1 MRGSGPAGAPGGAPL
16 PQALVDL
23 EPLQRAAEANPTDP
37 AALLRLA
44 NGLHDNHAY
53 LRAADAYKKYLALR
67 PKNPNARVDLGI
79 CYYELSSLDT
89 ANTVQYLMMAL
100 TEMQRAHADSAAHQ
114 PAVFNL
120 GVVNLR
126 LGNLE
131 ESNKWFREAVHLNRA
146 SDLGVRAQQMLEQH
160 TLPQQ

>member
-1 MRGSGPAGAPGGAPL
+1 VNVPAGAPL
-16 PQALVDL
+16 PQALADL
-23 EPLQRAAEANPTDP
+23 EPLQRAVDANPTDP
-37 AALLRLA
+37 AALIRLA
-44 NGLHDNHAY
+44 NALHDNHAY
-53 LRAADAYKKYLALR
+53 VRAADVYKKYLVLR
-67 PKNPNARVDLGI
+67 PRNPNARVDLGI

-100 TEMQRAHADSAAHQ
+100 AEMQRAHADSVTHQ

-131 ESNKWFREAVHLNRA
+131 ESNKWFRDAVQLNRT
-146 SDLGVRAQQMLEQH
+146 SELGVRAQQMLEQH
-160 TLPQQ
+160 TFSQQ